1 MCLLSYHVLHPEC
14 RLQHASQ
21 DQCTVCPNCGC
32 LRRLAQRIAQCSL
45 RLALD
50 FYTMSLGPWR
60 MLQLL

>member
-1 MCLLSYHVLHPEC
+1 MCCTQSAAFSTPPSTNALCVPIVA
-14 RLQHASQ
+14 ASGGSPS
-21 DQCTVCPNCGC
+21 VSPS
-32 LRRLAQRIAQCSL
+32 RL